1 MLSSRRTQVFIII
14 ALAQLGIYFAQDCS
28 EEKTC
33 GDCSTHL
40 NCIWLQTSV
49 EESDHTLVRETL
61 VNETRC
67 ILGTIFGP
75 RGNDSSYAN
84 YTLTS
89 SNYYWKTCSVNAFE
103 MLLIICAVGVLVV
116 IALIVVGFVIALK
129 CRSNKYTRL
138 NDGWDEYLEEQRLQ
152 FAADTR
158 EQQRLEAQRAAEERE
173 KERQRQRKNFPTK
186 WKRNNNQ

>member
-1 MLSSRRTQVFIII
+1 
-14 ALAQLGIYFAQDCS
+14 
-28 EEKTC
+28 
-33 GDCSTHL
+33 
-40 NCIWLQTSV
+40 
-49 EESDHTLVRETL
+49 
-61 VNETRC
+61 
-67 ILGTIFGP
+67 
-75 RGNDSSYAN
+75 
-84 YTLTS
+84 
-89 SNYYWKTCSVNAFE
+89 VNAFE